1 MYFISQARHNPKTG
15 QDDRYY
21 RLKESYRDVLGK
33 VHSYILLNVGF
44 IEGLQNYEIGQ
55 VAKGLTYMSEHLN
68 NETLLG
74 KRMALYS
81 SNVQE
86 HIHKYW
92 KLIVDAGKLDVAKKS
107 LDEAKSKARNFVDLD
122 TVEHTDAR
130 DIGAENLCL
139 QALKQLKFD
148 TFLQDQGW
156 NEQKIETTLAHLIVR
171 TIYSPSEHKTLSIM
185 DENSAVCELVAKS
198 PNAITPSKRAIYD
211 VAPELYKLK
220 DQLERHL
227 CQTTDDLFNLTNR
240 IMIFDL
246 TNFFFEGRKDGSEKA
261 QFGRSKEKRTDCKLV
276 VLALC
281 INAEGFIRYSSILE
295 GNTADPM
302 SLPDMIENLIVKNP
316 VSSNPD
322 EKVLVVLDAGIST
335 EENLQLIKNKGYNY
349 LCVSRT
355 RLKDYE
361 LSPDKQTV
369 TVHDCKRREIKL
381 REVQRDDD
389 GDYYLEINSP
399 TKTLKESSMNEQFRI
414 RFEGELQKSRDSLSK
429 KGGKKNYERVIER
442 VGRAI
447 AKYPSIARHYEIT
460 YVRDEVKTANMADIK
475 WRVMDADKLHK
486 TNGLYFLRTNVK
498 TLDEKTTWD
507 YYNLIREI
515 ESTNRQL
522 KTDLQLRPIYHQR
535 DENSDAHLFFG
546 LLAYWV
552 VNTIRFQLK
561 RQGINH
567 YWSEIVRIMSTQK
580 AVTME
585 ATNALGERVKMRI
598 CSRPTENALTLYKSL
613 GYSNMPFRRMR
624 IEGE

>member
-44 IEGLQNYEIGQ
+44 IEGLKSSEIGQ
-55 VAKGLTYMSEHLN
+55 VAKGLTYMSEHLD

-74 KRMALYS
+74 KRLAHYS
-81 SNVQE
+81 PIVQE

-92 KLIVDAGKLDVAKKS
+92 RQIKEAGKIDVAKKT
-107 LDEAKSKARNFVDLD
+107 LDDARSKARNFVDLD

-130 DIGAENLCL
+130 EIGAENLCL

-148 TFLQDQGW
+148 TFLRTQGW
-156 NEQKIETTLAHLIVR
+156 SEQKIETALAHLIVR
-171 TIYSPSEHKTLSIM
+171 TIYAPSEHKSLRIM
-185 DENSAVCELVAKS
+185 DENSAACELITKS
-198 PNAITPSKRAIYD
+198 PNAPTPSKRAIYD
-211 VAPELYKLK
+211 VAPELHKLK

-246 TNFFFEGRKDGSEKA
+246 TNFFFEGRKEGSTKA

-281 INAEGFIRYSSILE
+281 VNAEGFIRYSSILE

-302 SLPDMIENLIVKNP
+302 SLPDMIENLIAKNP

-335 EENLQLIKNKGYNY
+335 EENLQLIKDKGYNY

-355 RLKDYE
+355 RLKNYE

-369 TVHDCKRREIKL
+369 IVHDCKQREIKL
-381 REVQRDDD
+381 R
-389 GDYYLEINSP
+389 
-399 TKTLKESSMNEQFRI
+399 
-414 RFEGELQKSRDSLSK
+414 
-429 KGGKKNYERVIER
+429 
-442 VGRAI
+442 
-447 AKYPSIARHYEIT
+447 
-460 YVRDEVKTANMADIK
+460 ANI
-475 WRVMDADKLHK
+475 
-486 TNGLYFLRTNVK
+486 K

-535 DENSDAHLFFG
+535 DDNSDAHLFFG

-552 VNTIRFQLK
+552 VNTIRYQLK
-561 RQGINH
+561 RQGVNH
-567 YWSEIVRIMSTQK
+567 YWTEIVRIMSTQK

-585 ATNALGERVKMRI
+585 ATNALGERVRMRV
-598 CSRPTENALTLYKSL
+598 CSRPTEKAARIYKSL

-624 IEGE
+624 IEDE

>member
-33 VHSYILLNVGF
+33 MHSYILLNVGF
-44 IEGLQNYEIGQ
+44 IEGLKNAEIGQ

-68 NETLLG
+68 DETLLG
-74 KRMALYS
+74 KRLSLYS
-81 SNVQE
+81 PNVQE

-92 KLIVDAGKLDVAKKS
+92 KLIEDAGKLDIVKKT

-122 TVEHTDAR
+122 TIEHTDAR

-156 NEQKIETTLAHLIVR
+156 SEQKIETALAHLIVR
-171 TIYSPSEHKTLSIM
+171 TIYSPSEHKSLRIM
-185 DENSAVCELVAKS
+185 DENSAVCELITKT
-198 PNAITPSKRAIYD
+198 PNAISPSKREIYD
-211 VAPELYKLK
+211 IAPELYKLK
-220 DQLERHL
+220 NQLERHL

-246 TNFFFEGRKDGSEKA
+246 TNFFFEGRKVGNKKA
-261 QFGRSKEKRTDCKLV
+261 QFGRSKEKRSDCKLV

-281 INAEGFIRYSSILE
+281 VNAEGFIRYSSILE

-302 SLPDMIENLIVKNP
+302 SLPDMIENLIAKNP
-316 VSSNPD
+316 VSANPD

-335 EENLQLIKNKGYNY
+335 EENLQLIKDKGYNY

-355 RLKDYE
+355 RLKNYE
-361 LSPDKQTV
+361 LLPDKQTV
-369 TVHDCKRREIKL
+369 IVQDCKHREIKL
-381 REVQRDDD
+381 REVQRDED

-399 TKTLKESSMNEQFRI
+399 TKALKESSMNENFKS
-414 RFEGELQKSRDSLSK
+414 RFECELQKTRDSLSK

-447 AKYPSIARHYEIT
+447 AKYPSIARYYEIT
-460 YVRDEVKTANMADIK
+460 YIRDEVKKANMADIK
-475 WRVMDADKLHK
+475 WKILDEGKLNK
-486 TNGLYFLRTNVK
+486 SSGLYFLRTNIK

-522 KTDLQLRPIYHQR
+522 KTDLL
-535 DENSDAHLFFG
+535 
-546 LLAYWV
+546 
-552 VNTIRFQLK
+552 
-561 RQGINH
+561 
-567 YWSEIVRIMSTQK
+567 
-580 AVTME
+580 
-585 ATNALGERVKMRI
+585 
-598 CSRPTENALTLYKSL
+598 
-613 GYSNMPFRRMR
+613 
-624 IEGE
+624 